1 MPPESG
7 SWSRDVDEVILTLDV
22 DWAPDFIIDD
32 VAQRLVSRD
41 VRATWFVTH
50 ESPAIDRLR
59 RHPELFEL
67 GIHPNFS
74 QGSTHGAT
82 PEAVLQSCL
91 SLVPNAVSM
100 RTHMLI
106 QSSPLL
112 MDVLGSTPIRVDVS
126 MFLPHLPGLQPFPF
140 WMKRRALWRVPFF
153 WEDDLEMER
162 PEPVWDL
169 QPLLDIGPGLKVF
182 DFHPMHVYLNRVD
195 MFAYQ
200 KLKASLK
207 KLTEMTPEDT
217 AGLSTEGEGPG
228 LLFEEVTSFLSVHC
242 RGGRVVRELV
252 PQAFSSDG
260 L

>member
-1 MPPESG
+1 
-7 SWSRDVDEVILTLDV
+7 VDEVILTLDV

-32 VAQRLVSRD
+32 VAQRLVTRG

-50 ESPAIDRLR
+50 VSPAIDRLR

-74 QGSTHGAT
+74 QGSTHGPT

-91 SLVPNAVSM
+91 SMIPDAVSM
-100 RTHMLI
+100 RTHSLM

-112 MDVLGSTPIRVDVS
+112 INVLRSTPIRVDVS
-126 MFLPHLPGLQPFPF
+126 MFLPHLPGLQPFPL

-153 WEDDLEMER
+153 WEDDFEMER
-162 PEPVWDL
+162 PEPIWEL
-169 QPLLDIGPGLKVF
+169 RPLLDIGPGLKIF
-182 DFHPMHVYLNRVD
+182 DFHPVHVHLNRVD
-195 MFAYQ
+195 LSAYQ
-200 KLKASLK
+200 QLKVSCERF
-207 KLTEMTPEDT
+207 TETQPGDT
-217 AGLSTEGEGPG
+217 KRLIKEGEGPG
-228 LLFEEVTSFLSVHC
+228 SLFEEVASFLSVHC